1 MAGPAFVPPRGALRK
16 RDVLT
21 QPVLDLSG
29 DPKPSA
35 ALELAGRVA
44 LQDPFALKLARA
56 SVNETMDIQ
65 SHRRALEAAFKSD
78 ILTIPHRQALG
89 TYGAAARA
97 KGVKDRIK
105 VRDAKFGD
113 AAGG

>member
-1 MAGPAFVPPRGALRK
+1 VPRAALA
-16 RDVLT
+16 DAT
-21 QPVLDLSG
+21 
-29 DPKPSA
+29 
-35 ALELAGRVA
+35 LELAGRIA
-44 LQDPFALKLARA
+44 LQDHFALKLAKA

-65 SHRRALEAAFKSD
+65 GQRRALEAAFKNYM
-78 ILTIPHRQALG
+78 LTIPHRQALG

-105 VRDAKFGD
+105 TRDAKFGD